1 MKNILIVI
9 FVLLASTLS
18 GQEVID
24 NSVNLNKRQIAIG
37 LVLSPDYCFRT
48 LKNNDGSSSSAMI
61 IDLRNEMEEP
71 VFGFTAG
78 LNFFYGI
85 TEKVG
90 IESGVHYS
98 RQGFQLKKNDLFFG
112 DPIDPRNGEVYESSG
127 TEAPSSVKY
136 IDNYNYLEIPLR
148 AMFSFGEKRIRVSAS
163 GGITTDIFLNASETI
178 ILKYKDGEAK
188 RTKQDSPF
196 DSNTLNLTAT
206 FSIGAEYRLNSN
218 FFFKAEPTFR
228 YGLLEINDYP
238 ISAYLWRG
246 GIAISCYYNLR

>member
-1 MKNILIVI
+1 MKNILLVV
-9 FVLLASTLS
+9 FALLASTLN
-18 GQEVID
+18 GQEVIEKP
-24 NSVNLNKRQIAIG
+24 VNLNKKQIAVG
-37 LVLSPDYCFRT
+37 LVFSPDYCFRT

-71 VFGFTAG
+71 VVGFTAG

-85 TEKVG
+85 TKKVG

-98 RQGFQLKKNDLFFG
+98 RQGFQIKKNDLFFG
-112 DPIDPRNGEVYESSG
+112 DPIDPRNGQVYESSG

-148 AMFSFGEKRIRVSAS
+148 AMFSFGEKRIRVIAS
-163 GGITTDIFLNASETI
+163 GGVTTDIFLNASETI
-178 ILKYKDGEAK
+178 ILKYEDGDVN

-206 FSIGAEYRLNSN
+206 ISVGAEYRLNSN

-238 ISAYLWRG
+238 ITAYLWRTG
-246 GIAISCYYNLR
+246 LAFGCYYNLR